1 MRKLITI
8 TTIAVGTGVVIW
20 RFARSTKRK
29 SKMSFRELYED
40 NFRGEMSSLF
50 N

>member
-8 TTIAVGTGVVIW
+8 TITVGMGVAVW

-29 SKMSFRELYED
+29 SEMSFRELYED
-40 NFRGEMSSLF
+40 NFRSGMGGLF
-50 N
+50 D